1 MSVYSLLKNN
11 PKPSSQEIENSLD
24 GNICRCTGYR
34 AILDAMKSFSVDEA
48 PIDIED
54 LEKIKCLNGHNC
66 RSNGVVDCNHNHVV
80 SDKNSDSFYA
90 INGNEEWYTVESLN
104 ELTSLMA
111 TLPSSKTRNFLSGNT
126 SVGVFKNDGP
136 YQAYINIK
144 NVSELNV
151 IERKDDCLVIGASVT
166 LNTLQST
173 FKTYALEA
181 TNVFG
186 HLNDLAKSLEKVAS
200 NHIRNVATWS
210 GYLVMKKK
218 HPSFPSDVLVVLEA
232 ANAKLNI
239 INVKDAKN
247 SARSVQVSLTDFLR
261 DQTLEN
267 GFYLIESLLVPG
279 IDTTKHQIKAFKVS
293 LRAQNSHSYVNAG
306 NFVFINKIFP
316 DSAGLNP

>member
-1 MSVYSLLKNN
+1 
-11 PKPSSQEIENSLD
+11 
-24 GNICRCTGYR
+24 
-34 AILDAMKSFSVDEA
+34 
-48 PIDIED
+48 
-54 LEKIKCLNGHNC
+54 
-66 RSNGVVDCNHNHVV
+66 VV

-104 ELTSLMA
+104 ELISLMA
-111 TLPSSKTRNFLSGNT
+111 TLPPSKTRNFLSGNT

-144 NVSELNV
+144 NISELNV

-210 GYLVMKKK
+210 GNLVMKKK

-247 SARSVQVSLTDFLR
+247 SGRSVQVSLADFLR
-261 DQTLEN
+261 DQTTFIN
-267 GFYLIESLLVPG
+267 GFYLIESLIVPS

-306 NFVFINKIFP
+306 NFLFLSIKYFQIPLV
-316 DSAGLNP
+316 